1 MEEND
6 LLAVT
11 PEPFRYESLRGFLL
25 RVSEENGYAS
35 PSVIAKLLGV
45 KETALKSK
53 NLPARSLAI
62 LLGKNPNILDRHSYL
77 SSDSQSSLS
86 LKILE
91 HKLEPNYA
99 QLLIRSNAQFCPA
112 CVKERGY
119 IDAFWDLGI
128 ALACPIHNIKPLS
141 HCHKCYRKISWF
153 RPGLLKCDCGADY
166 SRSLLE
172 KCEPKYTELLQIIY
186 AKLHDEPI
194 MELPNK
200 GQFPLSH
207 FNNLTLGQLLSILY
221 KFGRLNKFYEFEVDA
236 ESQEASKSTFAI
248 RALKASLSIFSEWP
262 NAYIKFLKLYFN
274 DVDKLGRKYLQS
286 TQYKKLMDELTV
298 NDSTNPN
305 NDFLID
311 ELLLFS
317 STELKFP
324 KPSFTPKTT
333 NIRGR
338 INIYNF
344 FKCLEDAPLEEW
356 YLHGTKTPI
365 DPEKAAEYVG
375 LPINVLELFWSSGV
389 MTSYMTSQ
397 TYKSMKFPWFKEIM
411 DEILQTIK
419 IRNIPGYRRSS
430 VRNERYMILEEFL
443 AKKTVRDETK
453 VLLLDDIFHE
463 RIGVYGRVGKKLS
476 DLLLRKSE
484 IRKFVSQKIKA
495 FELEH
500 LSIYDASQYLGTDEY
515 GVEFLIRLGYLHYIA
530 VNKEKRIP
538 SAYLDPCEKQLISIK
553 KIAKN
558 YDQSIEKILDVSK
571 ELNIRTISLPGAKD
585 IDNSVF
591 LPYVFEEK
599 IKEYFKS
606 SVN

>member
-1 MEEND
+1 
-6 LLAVT
+6 
-11 PEPFRYESLRGFLL
+11 
-25 RVSEENGYAS
+25 
-35 PSVIAKLLGV
+35 
-45 KETALKSK
+45 
-53 NLPARSLAI
+53 
-62 LLGKNPNILDRHSYL
+62 
-77 SSDSQSSLS
+77 
-86 LKILE
+86 
-91 HKLEPNYA
+91 
-99 QLLIRSNAQFCPA
+99 
-112 CVKERGY
+112 
-119 IDAFWDLGI
+119 
-128 ALACPIHNIKPLS
+128 
-141 HCHKCYRKISWF
+141 
-153 RPGLLKCDCGADY
+153 
-166 SRSLLE
+166 
-172 KCEPKYTELLQIIY
+172 
-186 AKLHDEPI
+186 
-194 MELPNK
+194 
-200 GQFPLSH
+200 
-207 FNNLTLGQLLSILY
+207 
-221 KFGRLNKFYEFEVDA
+221 
-236 ESQEASKSTFAI
+236 
-248 RALKASLSIFSEWP
+248 
-262 NAYIKFLKLYFN
+262 
-274 DVDKLGRKYLQS
+274 
-286 TQYKKLMDELTV
+286 
-298 NDSTNPN
+298 
-305 NDFLID
+305 
-311 ELLLFS
+311 
-317 STELKFP
+317 
-324 KPSFTPKTT
+324 
-333 NIRGR
+333 
-338 INIYNF
+338 
-344 FKCLEDAPLEEW
+344 
-356 YLHGTKTPI
+356 
-365 DPEKAAEYVG
+365 
-375 LPINVLELFWSSGV
+375 

-397 TYKSMKFPWFKEIM
+397 TSKSMKFPWFKEIM